1 MDPWLLEKLVH
12 YIYDLFVGYT
22 NIYYFLALLKNGN
35 FANLSQ
41 IAIVWTVKILSA
53 DYVPGLH
60 TIAQMSERW
69 GGVFGCFFKWNLSSK
84 KVFDCLLKNGLNDAK
99 HDLKLCMKIWIYLTF
114 SCWYSCLEEF
124 TQKHSQLV
132 PNVSRLPAIK
142 DNRTHPPSHA
152 PPFIHFSFIDLAACV
167 LFCSLM
173 LIPEIK
179 W

>member
-41 IAIVWTVKILSA
+41 IAILWTVKILSA

-69 GGVFGCFFKWNLSSK
+69 GGVFGCFFQWNLASK
-84 KVFDCLLKNGLNDAK
+84 KVFNCLLLYGLNETTWSSVWNSEFTWHFHVGIHVWKSLRKNIANWCQTCQD
-99 HDLKLCMKIWIYLTF
+99 CQPSKITGHTHPATHLHSFIFPSLIWLLVSF
-114 SCWYSCLEEF
+114 FVLSCWS
-124 TQKHSQLV
+124 QK
-132 PNVSRLPAIK
+132 
-142 DNRTHPPSHA
+142 
-152 PPFIHFSFIDLAACV
+152 
-167 LFCSLM
+167 
-173 LIPEIK
+173 
-179 W
+179 